1 LIRVQSLAGAGVA
14 DQADREPAPTQA
26 PVARVAMTTELTA
39 VFAVWSKS
47 SSAWCGETHSV
58 AHSAHAPAFVAVV
71 ALGQQRLGQES
82 GIAELFTL
90 IATR

>member
-1 LIRVQSLAGAGVA
+1 
-14 DQADREPAPTQA
+14 
-26 PVARVAMTTELTA
+26 
-39 VFAVWSKS
+39 VWSKS